1 MKLPSEGCTGWMEN
15 RRKVR
20 DRRRYQEKSS
30 RQKKISGEKFE
41 TEEDIR
47 NEPRS
52 EGEDKSDP
60 LLEEGR
66 QCNPSLPVE
75 MLNDADRM
83 RGDAIGNTLYSECWV
98 LKILMKLTKVTSEE
112 WSEDMETELCLLW
125 DMTIEPDVVEL
136 LVHYNF
142 LGISSQLI
150 REVTVPRLT
159 EILVGIIGN
168 MSCTANVRA
177 EIAQSDVI
185 ISALLGLLSI
195 PDVPTLLQLMRL
207 LQACFWDLRKF
218 EEKSSEDLQNVP
230 ESKVV
235 TSDSNCS
242 LTKSCDASVV
252 GNEHNV
258 CDNTKGSEHKSTCS
272 ENDSVKNQTDN
283 SHCEQSCA
291 MDFEYSVSDSC
302 TLSDS
307 NKSSVRVPTGSHMLN
322 VDEDICDIDLMNN
335 RTKDHTLS
343 LRDEVNKQKNEVG
356 SKWLKELCDMNK
368 WFPNI
373 IFILKSSINE
383 ELLRGTLSFLE
394 TLCYIPINN
403 HFLAKYIST
412 PEIVEALLE
421 TLNQI
426 RQEYKKDGDIRLKTE
441 YEKAVCHWASI
452 LSAFTSYPEG
462 KTLIGNYGE
471 ALCESICNQLV
482 VDELQLHFDENQA
495 EFVMLTTTIVNSLLQ
510 DSGYFYPPIFNCFL
524 SVLTL
529 LREKNGLNEEED
541 NNTSDFASREI
552 LQEVINSLEKYFED
566 VVQYADAEALSRVL
580 QHCNR
585 RHVAILQSVMEGQN
599 KFSET

>member
-1 MKLPSEGCTGWMEN
+1 MDDAPKREN
-15 RRKVR
+15 FH
-20 DRRRYQEKSS
+20 SN
-30 RQKKISGEKFE
+30 G
-41 TEEDIR
+41 

>member
-1 MKLPSEGCTGWMEN
+1 MDLREVGYDD
-15 RRKVR
+15 R
-20 DRRRYQEKSS
+20 DWIHLAQDGMGSLKAS
-30 RQKKISGEKFE
+30 K
-41 TEEDIR
+41 

>member
-1 MKLPSEGCTGWMEN
+1 
-15 RRKVR
+15 
-20 DRRRYQEKSS
+20 
-30 RQKKISGEKFE
+30 
-41 TEEDIR
+41 
-47 NEPRS
+47 
-52 EGEDKSDP
+52 
-60 LLEEGR
+60 
-66 QCNPSLPVE
+66 